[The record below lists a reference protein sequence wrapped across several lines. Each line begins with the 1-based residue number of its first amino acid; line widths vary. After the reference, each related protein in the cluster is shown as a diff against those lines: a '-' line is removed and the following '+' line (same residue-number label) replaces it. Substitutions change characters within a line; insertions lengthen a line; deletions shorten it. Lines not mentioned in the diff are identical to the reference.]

1 MEQKTLG
8 QDGELL
14 AQCQP
19 FLGIWHLSRQ
29 KFFTLFILALVK
41 AKTVCFTQLAPY
53 LSGVQIGS
61 NHRRIQRFF
70 ADFDLDFQLIR
81 RMILALLGTQSAY
94 RLSLDRTNWQFA
106 GVDFNILLL
115 SIITQQGL
123 SVPLA
128 WKMLPKAGNSNQQE
142 RIDLLTDCL
151 SLFQEQPIAYLVAD
165 REFIGQQWFAFLIEK
180 KIPFFIRIREN
191 QWLKQ
196 NGKGPAKAFWL
207 FNNLPLHTLRAYHKP
222 WQLQGQWVYLSGLKR
237 VNQKG
242 QIEFVIIASYAF
254 DSQALSHYARRWEI
268 ECLFKAL
275 KSSGFHLENTHLQD
289 IERLNKLL
297 ALVTIAF
304 IWVYRIGQ
312 YQHQRKP
319 ISIKTHQRRAQ
330 SIFRYGLDALTQA
343 LVFDCCLTITFIK
356 LLSCT

>member
-1 MEQKTLG
+1 MLG

-19 FLGIWHLSRQ
+19 FLGGWPLSRQ
-29 KFFTLFILALVK
+29 KFFVLFILALVK

-53 LSGVQIGS
+53 LSKVQISS

-70 ADFDLDFQLIR
+70 ADFDLDFKLIR
-81 RMILALLGTQSAY
+81 CLILALLGPQASY
-94 RLSLDRTNWQFA
+94 PLSLDRTNWQFA

-128 WKMLPKAGNSNQQE
+128 WKMLPKAGNSNQQQ
-142 RIDLLTDCL
+142 RIDLLTECL
-151 SLFQEQPIAYLVAD
+151 DLFRQQPIGYLVAD

-191 QWLKQ
+191 QYLKQ
-196 NGKGPAKAFWL
+196 NGKGSLKAFWL
-207 FNNLPLHTLRAYHKP
+207 FNNLPLHTLRTYHKP

-242 QIEFVIIASYAF
+242 QIEFVILASYAF
-254 DSQALSHYARRWEI
+254 DAQALSHYARRWQI

-275 KSSGFHLENTHLQD
+275 KSSGFHLENTHLLD

-304 IWVYRIGQ
+304 VWVYRIGE
-312 YQHQRKP
+312 YQHQKKP
-319 ISIKTHQRRAQ
+319 IPIKTHQRRAQ
-330 SIFRYGLDALTQA
+330 SLFRYGLDAITHA
-343 LVFDCCLTITFIK
+343 FEFDFCLTINFIK

>member
-1 MEQKTLG
+1 MLG
-8 QDGELL
+8 QDEELL

-19 FLGIWHLSRQ
+19 FLGSWHLSRQ
-29 KFFTLFILALVK
+29 KFFVLFILALVK

-53 LSGVQIGS
+53 LSKVQISS

-70 ADFDLDFQLIR
+70 AHFDLDFKLIR
-81 RMILALLGTQSAY
+81 LLILALLGPQASY

-123 SVPLA
+123 SVPLS

-142 RIDLLTDCL
+142 RIDLLQECL
-151 SLFQEQPIAYLVAD
+151 TLFKEHPIDYLVAD
-165 REFIGQQWFAFLIEK
+165 REFIGKQWFAFLIEK
-180 KIPFFIRIREN
+180 QIPFFIRIREN
-191 QWLKQ
+191 QWVQ
-196 NGKGPAKAFWL
+196 QSGKGSVKAFWL
-207 FNNLPLHTLRAYHKP
+207 FNNLALHTIRSYHKP

-242 QIEFVIIASYAF
+242 QLEFVIIASYGF
-254 DSQALSHYARRWEI
+254 DAQALSNYANRWQI
-268 ECLFKAL
+268 ECLFKAM
-275 KSSGFHLENTHLQD
+275 KSSGFHLENTHLLD

-297 ALVTIAF
+297 ALVSIAF
-304 IWVYRIGQ
+304 VWVYRIGQ
-312 YQHQRKP
+312 YQHQHKP
-319 ISIKTHQRRAQ
+319 IPIKSHQRRAQ
-330 SIFRYGLDALTQA
+330 SIFRYGLDALTHA
-343 LVFDCCLTITFIK
+343 FEFDFCLTITFIK

>member
-8 QDGELL
+8 QDAEFL

-19 FLGIWHLSRQ
+19 FLGGWHLSRQ
-29 KFFTLFILALVK
+29 KFFVLFILALVK
-41 AKTVCFTQLAPY
+41 AQTVCFTRLAPY
-53 LSGVQIGS
+53 LSKVQISS

-70 ADFDLDFQLIR
+70 ADFELDFKLIR
-81 RMILALLGTQSAY
+81 RMILALLGPQASY

-115 SIITQQGL
+115 SIMTQQGL

-128 WKMLPKAGNSNQQE
+128 WKMLPKGGNSNQQQ
-142 RIDLLTDCL
+142 RIDLLEECL
-151 SLFQEQPIAYLVAD
+151 ELFKEHPIDYLLAD

-191 QWLKQ
+191 QWRKQ
-196 NGKGPAKAFWL
+196 GGKRPAKACWL
-207 FNNLPLHTLRAYHKP
+207 FNTLPLASSHTYHKP

-237 VNQKG
+237 VNEKRQV
-242 QIEFVIIASYAF
+242 EFVIIASYAF
-254 DSQALSHYARRWEI
+254 DAKALTHYAKRWQI

-275 KSSGFHLENTHLQD
+275 KSSGFHLENTQLLA
-289 IERLNKLL
+289 IERLDKLL

-304 IWVYRIGQ
+304 VWVYRIGQ
-312 YQHQRKP
+312 YQHQSKP
-319 ISIKTHQRRAQ
+319 IPIKTHQRRAQ
-330 SIFRYGLDALTQA
+330 SIFRYGLDALNHA
-343 LVFDCCLTITFIK
+343 LEFDFPLTISFIK

>member
-8 QDGELL
+8 QDAELL

-19 FLGIWHLSRQ
+19 FIGGWHLSRQ
-29 KFFTLFILALVK
+29 KFFVLFILALVK

-53 LSGVQIGS
+53 LSKVQIAS

-70 ADFDLDFQLIR
+70 ADFDLEFSLIR
-81 RMILALLGTQSAY
+81 RMLLALLGPQSAY

-115 SIITQQGL
+115 SVITDQGL

-128 WKMLPKAGNSNQQE
+128 WKMLPKRGNSNQQE
-142 RIDLLTDCL
+142 RIDLLQECL
-151 SLFQEQPIAYLVAD
+151 SLFKENPIAYLVAD

-191 QWLKQ
+191 QWLQ
-196 NGKGPAKAFWL
+196 QSRKGPTKAFWL
-207 FNNLPLHTLRAYHKP
+207 FHNLPLNTLRAYHKP
-222 WQLQGQWVYLSGLKR
+222 WRLQAQWVYLAGLKR

-242 QIEFVIIASYAF
+242 QLEFVIIASYAF
-254 DSQALSHYARRWEI
+254 DAQALTHYARRWQI

-275 KSSGFHLENTHLQD
+275 KSSGFHLEDTHLLD
-289 IERLNKLL
+289 SERLNKLL
-297 ALVTIAF
+297 ALVSIAF
-304 IWVYRIGQ
+304 VWVYRIGN
-312 YQHQRKP
+312 YQQQRKP
-319 ISIKTHQRRAQ
+319 IPIKTHQRRAQ
-330 SIFRYGLDALTQA
+330 SSFRYGLDALTQA
-343 LVFDCCLTITFIK
+343 LQFDFALSITFIK